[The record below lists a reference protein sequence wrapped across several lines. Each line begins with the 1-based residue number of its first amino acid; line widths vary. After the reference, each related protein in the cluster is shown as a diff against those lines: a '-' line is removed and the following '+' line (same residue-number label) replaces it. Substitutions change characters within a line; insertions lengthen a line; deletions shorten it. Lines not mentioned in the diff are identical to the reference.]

1 MRGSAATLEEG
12 QTEVKATRSSRS
24 LALHEEASNMAIVV
38 EFNVPGMTAAEYDT
52 VLSRL
57 ESKGVGSPDGR
68 VYHVAAPS
76 SGGWFVVDV
85 WESQEQFD
93 RFGEVLIPTLQAAG
107 VTPATPEVRP
117 VHNIIT
123 G

>member
-1 MRGSAATLEEG
+1 
-12 QTEVKATRSSRS
+12 
-24 LALHEEASNMAIVV
+24 MAIVA
-38 EFNVPGMTAAEYDT
+38 EFKIPGMTATQYDS
-52 VLSRL
+52 VLRDL

-76 SGGWFVVDV
+76 SDGWFVVDV

-93 RFGEVLIPTLQAAG
+93 RFGDVLIPTLQAAG

>member
-1 MRGSAATLEEG
+1 
-12 QTEVKATRSSRS
+12 
-24 LALHEEASNMAIVV
+24 MAIVV
-38 EFNVPGMTAAEYDT
+38 EFDAPGMTATEYDSI
-52 VLSRL
+52 LREL

-93 RFGEVLIPTLQAAG
+93 RFGEVLLPTLLAAG
-107 VTPATPEVRP
+107 VTVTPEVRP

>member
-1 MRGSAATLEEG
+1 
-12 QTEVKATRSSRS
+12 
-24 LALHEEASNMAIVV
+24 MAIVV
-38 EFNVPGMTAAEYDT
+38 EFNVPGMTATEYDS
-52 VLSRL
+52 VLAEL
-57 ESKGVGSPDGR
+57 ENKGVGSPDGR

-76 SGGWFVVDV
+76 AGSWFVLDV

-107 VTPATPEVRP
+107 ITAATPEVRP

>member
-1 MRGSAATLEEG
+1 
-12 QTEVKATRSSRS
+12 
-24 LALHEEASNMAIVV
+24 MAIVV
-38 EFNVPGMTAAEYDT
+38 EFNAPGMTASQYDS
-52 VLSRL
+52 VLSEL

-76 SGGWFVVDV
+76 PDGWFVVDV

-93 RFGEVLIPTLQAAG
+93 RFGDVLVPTLQEAG
-107 VTPATPEVRP
+107 VTATPAIRQ

>member
-1 MRGSAATLEEG
+1 
-12 QTEVKATRSSRS
+12 
-24 LALHEEASNMAIVV
+24 MAFVV
-38 EFNVPGMTAAEYDT
+38 EFNVPGMTTAEYDT

-68 VYHVAAPS
+68 VYHVAAPG

-85 WESQEQFD
+85 WESQEHFD